1 MTTIVTI
8 IYALIMFCILVLVHE
23 GGHFIAAKSVGVKV
37 NEFAVGMGP
46 VLLKKFKGETQYSVR
61 LFPIGGFC
69 AMEGEDE
76 DSTDQR
82 SLNNKPA
89 WAKAIILAAGSF
101 MNLVLAIIILT
112 GIVIYIGMPTTT
124 IDGFSDISPAKE
136 AGLLSGDKI
145 VSIQNHQVE
154 DWNDITEAIS
164 NSQEKQITIDVNR
177 DGQNQEYTMDL
188 VEEEGTGRM
197 IVGIM
202 PEVSRNP
209 FTALVKG
216 AQSTWYMTVKM
227 VEVIGQLVTGEVS
240 TKELTGPIGI
250 TVAVSDSV
258 KYGFIYVANLAAL
271 ISLNL
276 AIVNMLPFPA
286 LDGGRLLFLLIRKV
300 TGKAITDK
308 IEARIHLFGLMLL
321 FALMI
326 YVTWQDIGRF
336 ILN

>member
-1 MTTIVTI
+1 MTI

-37 NEFAVGMGP
+37 NEFSVGMGP
-46 VLLKKFKGETQYSVR
+46 VLLKKMKGETQYSVR

-69 AMEGEDE
+69 AMEGEDDESE
-76 DSTDQR
+76 DER
-82 SLNNKPA
+82 SFGKRPL
-89 WAKAIILAAGSF
+89 WAKAIIIVAGSF
-101 MNLVLAIIILT
+101 MNLVLTIVVLA
-112 GIVIYIGMPTTT
+112 GIVLYIGVPTTT
-124 IDGFSDISPAKE
+124 IDGFSDVSPAKE
-136 AGLLSGDKI
+136 AGILSGDKI
-145 VSIQNHQVE
+145 ISIQQQAIK

-164 NSQEKQITIDVNR
+164 DQKGEKVEIVVDR
-177 DGQNQEYTMDL
+177 DGKDISYTMNL
-188 VEEEGTGRM
+188 VEEEGTGRK
-197 IVGIM
+197 IVGIL

-209 FTALVKG
+209 FTALEKG
-216 AQSTWYMTVKM
+216 AESTWVMTVKM

-286 LDGGRLLFLLIRKV
+286 LDGGRLVFLIIRKV
-300 TGKAITDK
+300 TGRTITDE
-308 IEARIHLFGLMLL
+308 IEAKVHFVGIMLL

>member
-1 MTTIVTI
+1 MTI

-37 NEFAVGMGP
+37 NEFSVGMGP
-46 VLLKKFKGETQYSVR
+46 VLFKKMKGETQYSVR
-61 LFPIGGFC
+61 AFPIGGFC
-69 AMEGEDE
+69 AMEGEDDDSE
-76 DSTDQR
+76 DER
-82 SLNNKPA
+82 SFGRQPV
-89 WAKAIILAAGSF
+89 WAKAIILVAGSF
-101 MNLVLAIIILT
+101 MNLVLAIVVLA
-112 GIVIYIGMPTTT
+112 GIVFYIGIPTTT

-136 AGLLSGDKI
+136 AGLISGDKI
-145 VSIQNHQVE
+145 LSIEQQE
-154 DWNDITEAIS
+154 IADWSDITTAIS
-164 NSQEKQITIDVNR
+164 KLQGDEVNIAVDRNGQELKFNMNV
-177 DGQNQEYTMDL
+177 
-188 VEEEGTGRM
+188 VEEQDTGRK

-216 AQSTWYMTVKM
+216 VESTGFMTVKM

-286 LDGGRLLFLLIRKV
+286 LDGGRLVFLFIRKV
-300 TGKAITDK
+300 TGRAITDK
-308 IEARIHLFGLMLL
+308 IEARIHFVGIMLL

>member
-1 MTTIVTI
+1 MTI

-37 NEFAVGMGP
+37 NEFSVGMGP
-46 VLLKKFKGETQYSVR
+46 VLLKKMKGETQYSIR

-76 DSTDQR
+76 ESDDER

-101 MNLVLAIIILT
+101 MNLVLAIVVLAGIIIYL
-112 GIVIYIGMPTTT
+112 GIPTTT
-124 IDGFSDISPAKE
+124 VDSFSDISPARE
-136 AGLLSGDKI
+136 AGILSGDQI
-145 VSIQNHQVE
+145 VAIDNQEIKN
-154 DWNDITEAIS
+154 WNDITTIIS
-164 NSQEKQITIDVNR
+164 GEQGDEITVTVDRKGQEL
-177 DGQNQEYTMDL
+177 EYSMDL
-188 VEEEGTGRM
+188 VKEETGRK

-202 PEVSRNP
+202 PELSRNP
-209 FTALVKG
+209 FTALAKG
-216 AQSTWYMTVKM
+216 AESTGIMAVKM
-227 VEVIGQLVTGEVS
+227 VDVIGQLITGEVS

-286 LDGGRLLFLLIRKV
+286 LDGGRLLFLIIRKF
-300 TGKAITDK
+300 TGRAITDN
-308 IEARIHLFGLMLL
+308 IEAKIHFVGIMLL

-326 YVTWQDIGRF
+326 YVTWQDVGRF

>member
-1 MTTIVTI
+1 MTI

-37 NEFAVGMGP
+37 NEFSVGMGP
-46 VLLKKFKGETQYSVR
+46 VLLKKMKGETQYSVR

-69 AMEGEDE
+69 AMEGEDDESE
-76 DSTDQR
+76 DER
-82 SLNNKPA
+82 SFGKRPL
-89 WAKAIILAAGSF
+89 WAKAIIIVAGSF
-101 MNLVLAIIILT
+101 MNLVLAIVVLA
-112 GIVIYIGMPTTT
+112 GIVLYIGIPTTT
-124 IDGFSDISPAKE
+124 INGFSDVSPAKE
-136 AGLLSGDKI
+136 AGILSGDKI
-145 VSIQNHQVE
+145 ISIQQQE
-154 DWNDITEAIS
+154 IKSWNDITTAIS
-164 NSQEKQITIDVNR
+164 DQKSEKVQIVVDR
-177 DGQNQEYTMDL
+177 DGKDISFTMDL
-188 VEEEGTGRM
+188 AEEEGTGRK
-197 IVGIM
+197 IVGIL

-216 AQSTWYMTVKM
+216 AESTWVMTVKM

-286 LDGGRLLFLLIRKV
+286 LDGGRMVFLIIRKV
-300 TGKAITDK
+300 TGRAITDE
-308 IEARIHLFGLMLL
+308 IEAKVHFVGIMLL

-336 ILN
+336 ILK

>member
-1 MTTIVTI
+1 MTIV
-8 IYALIMFCILVLVHE
+8 YALIMFCILVLVHE
-23 GGHFIAAKSVGVKV
+23 GGHFIAAKAVGVKV

-46 VLLKKFKGETQYSVR
+46 VLLKKIKGETQYSVR

-69 AMEGEDE
+69 AMEGEDDESE
-76 DSTDQR
+76 DER
-82 SLNNKPA
+82 AFGKRPI
-89 WAKAIILAAGSF
+89 WAKAIIIVAGSF
-101 MNLVLAIIILT
+101 MNLILAIVVLAC
-112 GIVIYIGMPTTT
+112 IVFYIGMPTTT
-124 IDGFSDISPAKE
+124 VNGFSDVSPARE

-145 VSIQNHQVE
+145 VSIEQHQVKS
-154 DWNDITEAIS
+154 WNDITDAIS
-164 NSQEKQITIDVNR
+164 KEKGEKITIGIDRN
-177 DGQNQEYTMDL
+177 GQDLSFSMDL
-188 VEEEGTGRM
+188 AKEEGTGRK
-197 IVGIM
+197 IVGIL

-209 FTALVKG
+209 FTALEKG
-216 AQSTWYMTVKM
+216 AESTWIMTVKM

-258 KYGFIYVANLAAL
+258 RYGFIYVANLAAL

-286 LDGGRLLFLLIRKV
+286 LDGGRLVFLFIRKI
-300 TGKAITDK
+300 TGRAITDD
-308 IEARIHLFGLMLL
+308 IEAKVHFVGIMLL

>member
-1 MTTIVTI
+1 MTI

-37 NEFAVGMGP
+37 NEFSVGMGP
-46 VLLKKFKGETQYSVR
+46 VLLKKIKGETQYSVR

-69 AMEGEDE
+69 AMEGEDDESE
-76 DSTDQR
+76 DER
-82 SLNNKPA
+82 SFGKRPL
-89 WAKAIILAAGSF
+89 WAKAIIIVAGSF
-101 MNLVLAIIILT
+101 MNLVLAIVVLA
-112 GIVIYIGMPTTT
+112 GIVLYIGIPTTT
-124 IDGFSDISPAKE
+124 IDGFSDVSPAKE
-136 AGLLSGDKI
+136 AGILSGDKI
-145 VSIQNHQVE
+145 ISIQQQE
-154 DWNDITEAIS
+154 IKSWNDITTAIS
-164 NSQEKQITIDVNR
+164 DQKGEKVEIVVDR
-177 DGQNQEYTMDL
+177 DGKDISFTMDL
-188 VEEEGTGRM
+188 VEEEGTGRK
-197 IVGIM
+197 IVGIL

-209 FTALVKG
+209 FTALAKG
-216 AQSTWYMTVKM
+216 AESTWVMTVKM

-286 LDGGRLLFLLIRKV
+286 LDGGRLVFLIIRKV
-300 TGKAITDK
+300 TGRTITDE
-308 IEARIHLFGLMLL
+308 IEAKVHFVGIMLL

>member
-1 MTTIVTI
+1 MTI

-37 NEFAVGMGP
+37 NEFSVGMGP
-46 VLLKKFKGETQYSVR
+46 VLLKKMKGETQYSVR

-69 AMEGEDE
+69 AMEGEDDESE
-76 DSTDQR
+76 DER
-82 SLNNKPA
+82 SFGKRPL
-89 WAKAIILAAGSF
+89 WAKAIIIVAGSF
-101 MNLVLAIIILT
+101 MNLVLAIVVLA
-112 GIVIYIGMPTTT
+112 GIVLYIGVPTTT
-124 IDGFSDISPAKE
+124 IDGFSDVSPAKE
-136 AGLLSGDKI
+136 AGILSGDKI
-145 VSIQNHQVE
+145 ISIQQQAIK

-164 NSQEKQITIDVNR
+164 DQKGEKVEIVVDR
-177 DGQNQEYTMDL
+177 DGKDISFTMNL
-188 VEEEGTGRM
+188 VEEEGTGRK
-197 IVGIM
+197 IVGIL

-209 FTALVKG
+209 FTALEKG
-216 AQSTWYMTVKM
+216 AESTWIMTVKM

-286 LDGGRLLFLLIRKV
+286 LDGGRLVFLIIRKV
-300 TGKAITDK
+300 TGRTITDE
-308 IEARIHLFGLMLL
+308 IEAKVHFVGIMLL

>member
-1 MTTIVTI
+1 MTI

-23 GGHFIAAKSVGVKV
+23 GGHFLAAKAVGVKV

-46 VLLKKFKGETQYSVR
+46 VLLKKIKGETQYSVR

-76 DSTDQR
+76 DSDDER
-82 SLNNKPA
+82 SFGKRPL
-89 WAKAIILAAGSF
+89 WAKAIIIVAGAF
-101 MNLVLAIIILT
+101 MNLLLAIIVLA
-112 GIVIYIGMPTTT
+112 GIVLYIGMPTTT
-124 IDGFSDISPAKE
+124 IDGFSDVSPAKE

-145 VSIQNHQVE
+145 VSIQQQE
-154 DWNDITEAIS
+154 IKSWNDITEAIS
-164 NSQEKQITIDVNR
+164 EQQGEKVTIAVNR
-177 DGQNQEYTMDL
+177 DGQNLNYTMSL
-188 VEEEGTGRM
+188 IEEEGTGRK
-197 IVGIM
+197 IVGIL

-209 FTALVKG
+209 LEALVKG
-216 AQSTWYMTVKM
+216 AESTWIMTVKM
-227 VEVIGQLVTGEVS
+227 VEVIGQLITGEVS

-286 LDGGRLLFLLIRKV
+286 LDGGRLVFLIIRKV
-300 TGKAITDK
+300 TGKTITDD
-308 IEARIHLFGLMLL
+308 IEAKIHFVGIMLL

-336 ILN
+336 VLN

>member
-1 MTTIVTI
+1 MTI

-37 NEFAVGMGP
+37 NEFSVGMGP
-46 VLLKKFKGETQYSVR
+46 VLLKKMKGETQYSVR

-69 AMEGEDE
+69 AMEGEDDESE
-76 DSTDQR
+76 DER
-82 SLNNKPA
+82 SFGKRPL
-89 WAKAIILAAGSF
+89 WAKAIIIVAGSF
-101 MNLVLAIIILT
+101 MNLVLAIVVLA
-112 GIVIYIGMPTTT
+112 GIVLYIGVPTTT
-124 IDGFSDISPAKE
+124 IDGFSDVSPAKE
-136 AGLLSGDKI
+136 AGILSGDKI
-145 VSIQNHQVE
+145 ISIQQQAIK

-164 NSQEKQITIDVNR
+164 DQKGEKVEIVVDR
-177 DGQNQEYTMDL
+177 DGKDISFTMNL
-188 VEEEGTGRM
+188 VEEEGTGRK
-197 IVGIM
+197 IVGIL

-209 FTALVKG
+209 FTALEKG
-216 AQSTWYMTVKM
+216 AESTWVMTVKM

-286 LDGGRLLFLLIRKV
+286 LDGGRLVFLIIRKV
-300 TGKAITDK
+300 TGRTITDE
-308 IEARIHLFGLMLL
+308 IEAKVHFVGIMLL